1 MTSSASLASSDPDT
15 LPWLVPSTGIHSAQP
30 GSIAPCE
37 TGNTVPA
44 RALPWN
50 WHTSTSDA
58 GTVRYPGRPDEEA
71 IPFPARLGF
80 DLRRR
85 KMVRGD
91 QGSQELARQARAP
104 QARAQDCKLHISSTL
119 SPRVANLSSIYST
132 WTLFDMEALVNLSKI
147 KGCSENLPNC
157 G

>member
-44 RALPWN
+44 RARPWN
-50 WHTSTSDA
+50 WHIRCWNSTVPRTA
-58 GTVRYPGRPDEEA
+58 GRGGH
-71 IPFPARLGF
+71 PFPARLGF

-91 QGSQELARQARAP
+91 QGSQAHARQARAP

-119 SPRVANLSSIYST
+119 SPRVANLSSVYST
-132 WTLFDMEALVNLSKI
+132 WTLFDMEALLNLSKI